1 MKTSRLIG
9 ALCAVIFAVITMS
22 SHAALVGRDLDGNLT
37 TAEAYYDTDANL
49 TWLANANAAGTTMS
63 WANANAWA
71 AGLDIDGTAG
81 ADGWRL
87 PASDTCVGYNC
98 TGSEMGNLFYNVLGN
113 TAGSL
118 SNTGP
123 FSNVQSAPTG
133 RLRSTRPIQA
143 TRGASTSRWLP
154 GRTVKTSALRLGCA
168 VGRCRRGRSSR
179 PRCPLVVRQ
188 WFVGPCRFRQ
198 AAPALMLWRFE
209 FFGPF

>member
-123 FSNVQSAPTG
+123 FSNVQFLTYWSSTEYAPNTFNAWDFNFFIG
-133 RLRSTRPIQA
+133 FQDFNVKPTSYYGWAVQSGDV
-143 TRGASTSRWLP
+143 GAAVVPVPAALWLF
-154 GRTVKTSALRLGCA
+154 GSGLLALVGLGKQ
-168 VGRCRRGRSSR
+168 RRR
-179 PRCPLVVRQ
+179 
-188 WFVGPCRFRQ
+188 
-198 AAPALMLWRFE
+198 
-209 FFGPF
+209 

>member
-49 TWLANANAAGTTMS
+49 TWLANANAAGTTMN

-87 PASDTCVGYNC
+87 PASDTCVEYNC

-123 FSNVQSAPTG
+123 FSNVQSGEYWSSTEYAPNAG
-133 RLRSTRPIQA
+133 NA
-143 TRGASTSRWLP
+143 
-154 GRTVKTSALRLGCA
+154 
-168 VGRCRRGRSSR
+168 
-179 PRCPLVVRQ
+179 
-188 WFVGPCRFRQ
+188 
-198 AAPALMLWRFE
+198 WRF
-209 FFGPF
+209 FFDDGYQNDGFKILGNYGWAVQSGDVGAAVVPVPAALWLFGSGLLALVGLGKQRRR

>member
-113 TAGSL
+113 TAG
-118 SNTGP
+118 
-123 FSNVQSAPTG
+123 
-133 RLRSTRPIQA
+133 
-143 TRGASTSRWLP
+143 
-154 GRTVKTSALRLGCA
+154 LRLGCA

>member
-49 TWLANANAAGTTMS
+49 TWLANANAAGTTMN

-87 PASDTCVGYNC
+87 PASDTCVGTTVPAAKWETCFIMY
-98 TGSEMGNLFYNVLGN
+98 SE
-113 TAGSL
+113 
-118 SNTGP
+118 
-123 FSNVQSAPTG
+123 
-133 RLRSTRPIQA
+133 IQ
-143 TRGASTSRWLP
+143 R
-154 GRTVKTSALRLGCA
+154 VH
-168 VGRCRRGRSSR
+168 
-179 PRCPLVVRQ
+179 
-188 WFVGPCRFRQ
+188 
-198 AAPALMLWRFE
+198 
-209 FFGPF
+209 